1 MYSLQVGEHII
12 TRLKELQQKHDIIG
26 DVRGSGLMLGVE
38 LVKDRKT
45 KEPAK
50 DETAQVAI
58 ARPTFLV
65 SEAKC
70 APYLSVTCISLKHLL
85 SVIAS
90 NKKGFC
96 CNMTLAFWPQKV
108 CPLKSCMSGM
118 GYSYGVCHS
127 IRTHSWCASHLVT
140 NVPMTC

>member
-1 MYSLQVGEHII
+1 MYALQVGEHII

-65 SEAKC
+65 SEAKS
-70 APYLSVTCISLKHLL
+70 APYLSVICISLKHLFPL
-85 SVIAS
+85 LLLTRKAS
-90 NKKGFC
+90 
-96 CNMTLAFWPQKV
+96 AA
-108 CPLKSCMSGM
+108 
-118 GYSYGVCHS
+118 
-127 IRTHSWCASHLVT
+127 I
-140 NVPMTC
+140 